1 MSEIKLKICGVQNI
15 NEAKE
20 LVRLGVDYI
29 GLNFVP
35 SSKRRIDLETAQ
47 EIVAAVRSSSTQ
59 TVLLFQN
66 QSVEFIKNIASE
78 LDISLL
84 QLHGSEDYSTYSS
97 LAVGNKIIKVIY
109 PNSDLKQQISNFP
122 SDYYLLDRPN
132 QGNGELVS
140 QDSVKLASSLSS
152 CLFLA
157 GGITPSNLQEVIR
170 NARPYAVDIAS
181 GVRTDGALDVA
192 KIELVQAILDR
203 A

>member
-1 MSEIKLKICGVQNI
+1 MSKIKLKICGVQTVEEVI
-15 NEAKE
+15 D
-20 LVRLGVDYI
+20 LIRLNVDYI
-29 GLNFVP
+29 GLNFIP
-35 SSKRRIDLETAQ
+35 SSKRCIDMFKAKQILDISRDSNVEA
-47 EIVAAVRSSSTQ
+47 
-59 TVLLFQN
+59 VLLFQN